1 MNLIILKILVVF
13 LLIFTHS
20 IYSQDEGSLGFIEE
34 MNGYQGSLELGSKSK
49 SIGLGVSTLYYD
61 HNHWSSFSNWI
72 IGLGSTLSIDPEY
85 QNASVFRIG
94 IGTGMMKSITHNS
107 KWFQVWELLL
117 MPGYESWRNL
127 SSDQSKSAW
136 TIGLY
141 VNPRL
146 SCFFTKNLL
155 IGLGPSGDYHYNST
169 LNAYNYG
176 GKISVAFYQ

>member
-20 IYSQDEGSLGFIEE
+20 IYSQDEVPLRVIEE
-34 MNGYQGSLELGSKSK
+34 MSGYQGSLELGTTSK

-61 HNHWSSFSNWI
+61 HNHWSSFSNWA

-85 QNASVFRIG
+85 QNARVFRIG

-107 KWFQVWELLL
+107 KLFQVWEVLL
-117 MPGYESWRNL
+117 MPGYESWKSL
-127 SSDQSKSAW
+127 SSDQSKSGW

-141 VNPRL
+141 VDPRL
-146 SCFFTKNLL
+146 SYFLTKNLL
-155 IGLGPSGDYHYNST
+155 IGLGPFGYYHYNST